1 MNKLAMCL
9 MGISAMALAGCSST
23 PQNTVANYV
32 LPTNITVQN
41 SHEGASPNLP
51 LLMIQPVILSPLL
64 SGNGLVYQTGPT
76 NIVQAQ
82 HHLWAESLGVQLTQQ
97 ITQQLRLKQRRYWS
111 SDLASQLTMGKGSR
125 LLVKFS
131 QFNGSYTGN
140 AELRGEWVWLSSAG
154 KVLSVHPFDYQIP
167 LQKDGYP
174 ALVNALA
181 QGVERLTTQIA
192 ANIG

>member
-1 MNKLAMCL
+1 MKKWFIIAAMTLAV
-9 MGISAMALAGCSST
+9 SGCSSA
-23 PQNTVANYV
+23 PEGVNTFLLPAGKTLTVSHAN
-32 LPTNITVQN
+32 NQ
-41 SHEGASPNLP
+41 P
-51 LLMIQPVILSPLL
+51 LLIVRPVEVAAHLA
-64 SGNGLVYQTGPT
+64 GNGLVYQTGPT